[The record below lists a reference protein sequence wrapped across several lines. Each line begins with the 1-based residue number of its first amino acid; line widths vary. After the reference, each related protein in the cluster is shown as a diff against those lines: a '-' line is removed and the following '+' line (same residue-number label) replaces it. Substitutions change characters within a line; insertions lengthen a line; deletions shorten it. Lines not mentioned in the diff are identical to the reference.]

1 MIRFLRQAARD
12 LRLGIGSCAVLCPSN
27 DTGKTLA
34 ANLTRAGLEATFMEG
49 KNLDLSQKGVKVLT
63 LNSAK
68 GLEFPIV
75 ALAGFIGSR
84 YDHFSLTVFD
94 EEQEEDI
101 ARSRRVIFVGMTR
114 AMRALLV
121 IVHAKTTSPLLT
133 GFDPT
138 YWNVGDHNE

>member
-1 MIRFLRQAARD
+1 
-12 LRLGIGSCAVLCPSN
+12 
-27 DTGKTLA
+27 
-34 ANLTRAGLEATFMEG
+34 MEG
-49 KNLDLSQKGVKVLT
+49 MNLDLTQKGVKVLT

-75 ALAGFIGSR
+75 ALAGFTGSR
-84 YDHFSLTVFD
+84 YDHFSLTAFA
-94 EEQEEDI
+94 EEQEEEI

-121 IVHAKTTSPLLT
+121 IVAAGTSSPLLT

-138 YWNVGDHNE
+138 YCNVGDLNA